1 MLDKIFK
8 LKENKTNVKTEMLA
22 GFATFMSLA
31 YIIFLTPNVIS
42 SATPDARMYN
52 AIFIATCI
60 ASCIGSLCTSLIA
73 NWPVVQAPGIGAVG
87 FFTYTIMLK
96 LGYSY
101 PVALFINFI
110 ASFLFIICS
119 VSGVREK
126 IIKAIPDTLKTSLSV
141 GIGIFIA
148 FIGLKNGGII
158 VSNES
163 TMVGLVSF
171 SAKTFGPAQIAA
183 LLTLF
188 GVILIGIL
196 KHFNVKAS
204 VIITIITI
212 TILAI
217 PLGVTTVDVNNF
229 TSLSTMFKDFYDIAL
244 FANIKG
250 GIEVFSIAK
259 TSITALVTILILIFC
274 FFLSDMFN
282 SIGTLIAVS
291 SAAKL
296 KDEKGEIKGLSRA
309 LLCDAIGTSMGTCF
323 GSPTVTSY
331 LESGVGVSE
340 GGKTGLTSF
349 TTAMLFLL
357 AIVIGPFCSI
367 IPSCATA
374 PALIYVGIL
383 MLYQIR
389 EIVTEDI
396 LELIPATIAILF
408 IPLTCDIAAGIALAF
423 ISYTLLKIFTGK
435 AKDVSIYMY
444 IVSFLFIFYFA
455 LM

>member
-8 LKENKTNVKTEMLA
+8 LKENNTNIKTEILA
-22 GFATFMSLA
+22 GFATFMSLC
-31 YIIFLTPNVIS
+31 YIIFLTPNVLS
-42 SATPDARMYN
+42 SASGDARMYN
-52 AIFIATCI
+52 AIFISTCI

-101 PVALFINFI
+101 PVALFINFV

-126 IIKAIPDTLKTSLSV
+126 VIKAIPNTLKTSLSV

-158 VSNES
+158 VSNS
-163 TMVGLVSF
+163 DTMVGLVSF
-171 SAKTFGPAQIAA
+171 SSKTFGVSQIAA
-183 LLTLF
+183 ILTLF

-196 KHFNVKAS
+196 KHYNIKAS

-212 TILAI
+212 TILSI
-217 PLGVTTVDVNNF
+217 PLGVTSVNPSEF
-229 TSLSTMFKDFYDIAL
+229 VSLGQMFSDFKDVAL

-250 GIEVFSIAK
+250 LMEVCTLVK
-259 TSITALVTILILIFC
+259 GSITALITLLILIFC

-349 TTAMLFLL
+349 TTAILFLL
-357 AIVIGPFCSI
+357 AIVIGPFCNI

-389 EIVTEDI
+389 EIVTDDI

-408 IPLTCDIAAGIALAF
+408 IPLTCDIAAGIALSF
-423 ISYTLLKIFTGK
+423 IAYTLLKIFTLK

-444 IVSFLFIFYFA
+444 IVSVLFIFYFA